1 MFKDFYFYI
10 LEIDVFEGSL
20 EISGIFFLPGFDLH
34 VINIKRSLKIFTF
47 KIFGFFFP
55 ILLNCF

>member
-1 MFKDFYFYI
+1 
-10 LEIDVFEGSL
+10 
-20 EISGIFFLPGFDLH
+20 LPGFDLH